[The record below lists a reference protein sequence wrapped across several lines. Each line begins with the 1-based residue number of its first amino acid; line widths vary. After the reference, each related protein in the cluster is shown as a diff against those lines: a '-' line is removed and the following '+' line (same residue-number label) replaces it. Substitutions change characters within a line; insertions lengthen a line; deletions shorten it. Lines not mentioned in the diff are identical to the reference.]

1 MKNIEYHL
9 DKYILIVEDNWDN
22 MFYLDVTLKK
32 FGVTKILKAVDG
44 EESIKLFRKHKDDIF
59 LVFMDIRL
67 PFESGY
73 DVIPKLLKIKKVNI
87 IIQSANAFIEDKTKA
102 TNIGC
107 VDYIT
112 KPFTTDQIKNSLDR
126 FYSK

>member
-1 MKNIEYHL
+1 MKNVEYQL

-32 FGVTKILKAVDG
+32 LGVTKILKAVDG
-44 EESIKLFRKHKDDIF
+44 DECIKLFKKHKDNIF

-73 DVIPKLLKIKKVNI
+73 DVIPKLLKMKKVNI
-87 IIQSANAFIEDKTKA
+87 IIQSAAFIEDKSKA

-112 KPFTTDQIKNSLDR
+112 KPFTIEQIKKSLDR